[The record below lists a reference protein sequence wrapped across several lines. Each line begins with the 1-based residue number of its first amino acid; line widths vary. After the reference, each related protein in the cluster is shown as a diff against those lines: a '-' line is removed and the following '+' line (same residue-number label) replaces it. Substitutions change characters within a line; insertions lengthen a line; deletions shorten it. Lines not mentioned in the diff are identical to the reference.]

1 LGAVDED
8 VLTIATTRTNEFDIG
23 QIVLM
28 AYRKAGLLNEHQSL
42 TTAKTNAGK
51 ALLET
56 IVKELEI
63 YGVAARWGVL
73 ERVTVTAGVNTL
85 SLDATTLDV
94 RASAVWIDGDDPD
107 PDNPTTVLPMT
118 SVDEERRQV
127 ISSAAAEGQPTLFY
141 VDKTTVPI
149 SVWIWPTPIS
159 NGFIRFQSRRLA
171 ADNLDTT
178 KTPDLERYWAQYLIH
193 ELGAQLAMDNSML
206 EKAVALDAIAQRK
219 LTMCRAYSNPRGS
232 FQIGLDHATGWSR

>member
-1 LGAVDED
+1 M
-8 VLTIATTRTNEFDIG
+8 TIATTRTNEFDIG

-28 AYRKAGLLNEHQSL
+28 GYRRAGLVNVHQGLNAAQL
-42 TTAKTNAGK
+42 NAGK

-56 IVKELEI
+56 VIKELEI

-73 ERVTVTAGVNTL
+73 ERITVTAGANTYL
-85 SLDATTLDV
+85 LDSSTLDV
-94 RASAVWIDGDDPD
+94 RGSAVWIDGDDPD
-107 PDNPTTVLPMT
+107 PDNPQVVLPMT

-127 ISSAAAEGQPTLFY
+127 IGSEAAEGQPTLFY

-149 SVWIWPTPIS
+149 SVWIWPTPVD
-159 NGFIRFQSRRLA
+159 GGYIRFQSRRLA

-178 KTPDLERYWAQYLIH
+178 KTPDLERYWAQYLIW
-193 ELGAQLAMDNSML
+193 ELGHQLAVDSSL
-206 EKAVALDAIAQRK
+206 EMTRILHLAGVAEKK

-232 FQIGLDHATGWSR
+232 FQIGLDHSTGWSR